1 MDKMTPEQRHR
12 CMSAVRS
19 RDTRPERLVRQFL
32 WTRGFRYRLYRAD
45 LPGRPDIV
53 FPGIKT
59 VIFIHGCFW
68 HGHHFNEIAHQ
79 GDTTSVPPQVDK
91 ALQRY
96 SVKAREK
103 ESSCFRLPKTNPDF
117 WLAKIRRNRQRDQ
130 EVADRLR
137 QMGWNVITIWEC
149 ELAKPQRQATL
160 ERLAATLEAFR
171 SQPVAPSPYS
181 FPPDDLPLTI
191 AAEDPM

>member
-68 HGHHFNEIAHQ
+68 HGHD
-79 GDTTSVPPQVDK
+79 G
-91 ALQRY
+91 R
-96 SVKAREK
+96 
-103 ESSCFRLPKTNPDF
+103 CFRLPKTNSVF
-117 WLAKIRRNRQRDQ
+117 WLAKIERNRQRDQ
-130 EVADRLR
+130 EVAQKLR

-149 ELAKPQRQATL
+149 ELAKPQRHATL

-191 AAEDPM
+191 AAEDPL

>member
-68 HGHHFNEIAHQ
+68 HGHD
-79 GDTTSVPPQVDK
+79 G
-91 ALQRY
+91 
-96 SVKAREK
+96 
-103 ESSCFRLPKTNPDF
+103 SCFRLPKTNSVF
-117 WLAKIRRNRQRDQ
+117 WLAKIERNRQRDQ
-130 EVADRLR
+130 EVAQKLR

-149 ELAKPQRQATL
+149 ELAKPQRHATL

-191 AAEDPM
+191 AAEDPL

>member
-68 HGHHFNEIAHQ
+68 HGHHYEA
-79 GDTTSVPPQVDK
+79 GPQIPETGV
-91 ALQRY
+91 
-96 SVKAREK
+96 SK
-103 ESSCFRLPKTNPDF
+103 ERKTSCFRLPRTNPDF
-117 WLAKIRRNRQRDQ
+117 WLAKIERNRQRDQ
-130 EVADRLR
+130 EVAGKLR

-160 ERLAATLEAFR
+160 ERLAATLAAFR

-191 AAEDPM
+191 AADDPL